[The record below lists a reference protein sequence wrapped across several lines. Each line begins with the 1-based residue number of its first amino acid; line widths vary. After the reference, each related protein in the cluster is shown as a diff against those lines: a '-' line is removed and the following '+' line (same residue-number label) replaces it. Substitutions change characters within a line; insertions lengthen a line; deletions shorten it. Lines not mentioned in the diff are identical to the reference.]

1 MDLKGHSLETE
12 QHLQRIAILR
22 EKVSDLVAAAPDEAL
37 NWLPGEGE
45 VPYGFNS
52 LAVLA
57 THIAGTEHY
66 WISEVIGKRPSVRD
80 REAEFAAKA
89 SNNQPLLQMLE
100 LTGKETLEILS
111 GLSDEDLDTLVEVDS
126 EKISIRWCLM
136 QVASH
141 TALHLG
147 HMQVTFQL
155 WNQGKMFTDLRWKN
169 MLPHEAEI

>member
-1 MDLKGHSLETE
+1 MDLKGRSLETE
-12 QHLQRIAILR
+12 QHLQRIGILR
-22 EKVSDLVAAAPDEAL
+22 EKVSDLIAAAPDESL
-37 NWLPGEGE
+37 NWLPEGGV
-45 VPYGFNS
+45 VPTGFNS

-66 WISEVIGKRPSVRD
+66 WISEVVGKRPSVRD
-80 REAEFAAKA
+80 REAEFAAR
-89 SNNQPLLQMLE
+89 SDHNQPLLQMLE
-100 LTGKETLEILS
+100 LTGKETCEILA
-111 GLSDEDLDTLVEVDS
+111 GLTDADLDTLVDVEG

-155 WNQGKMFTDLRWKN
+155 WNQGKMFADLRWKN
-169 MLPHEAEI
+169 MLPHEDKV